1 MGVDLP
7 SSMYK
12 PTYIHIAM
20 DNSKLRDQ
28 AVEAIALW
36 LNSEGWVFD
45 TISCQF
51 WQHPKLGQA
60 DDIWAALNRQLE
72 A

>member
-1 MGVDLP
+1 V
-7 SSMYK
+7 
-12 PTYIHIAM
+12 
-20 DNSKLRDQ
+20 DNSELRDQ

-36 LNSEGWVFD
+36 LNSEGWSFD
-45 TISCQF
+45 EVSCQY